1 MVNSLMAQLFSAT
14 SLRALVWVS
23 ILLVSS
29 VGAARADTQVSD
41 SINIAVL
48 DWRTALLG
56 TDQAKR
62 EFSAIRASLSQDEQ
76 EIRSLAEQAKQL
88 QEKLKAQSETLSAD
102 EKRQLSKDIQEKA
115 EEYQFLGQRLQ
126 KEQRQRQEVYIRGV
140 RPQLDDAVRQ
150 VIEAK
155 KIDLL
160 LDRQAVTFV
169 HKKLDITQD
178 VISQLNKMQS
188 AEQ

>member
-1 MVNSLMAQLFSAT
+1 MMRLLSIWTTFVLFTVIST
-14 SLRALVWVS
+14 
-23 ILLVSS
+23 
-29 VGAARADTQVSD
+29 GAVRADQNADFVPTK
-41 SINIAVL
+41 IAVL
-48 DWRTALLG
+48 DWRAALLG
-56 TDQAKR
+56 TDQAR
-62 EFSAIRASLSQDEQ
+62 VEFKAIRDALSQDEQ
-76 EIRSLAEQAKQL
+76 EIRRLADDAKQL
-88 QEKLKAQSETLSAD
+88 QEKLKAQTDSLSVD

-126 KEQRQRQEVYIRGV
+126 KEQRQRQEAYIRGV

-169 HKKLDITQD
+169 HKRLDITQD
-178 VISQLNKMQS
+178 VIAQLNKMQS
-188 AEQ
+188 ADQ

>member
-1 MVNSLMAQLFSAT
+1 MT
-14 SLRALVWVS
+14 R
-23 ILLVSS
+23 LLVVCANLLMLLVISS
-29 VGAARADTQVSD
+29 GVARAEQASD
-41 SINIAVL
+41 FVPTKIAVL
-48 DWRTALLG
+48 DWRAALLG
-56 TDQAKR
+56 TDQAR
-62 EFSAIRASLSQDEQ
+62 EEFKSIREALSQDEQ
-76 EIRSLAEQAKQL
+76 EIRSLAEEAKQL

-126 KEQRQRQEVYIRGV
+126 KEQRQRQEAYIRGV

-169 HKKLDITQD
+169 HKRLDITQD
-178 VISQLNKMQS
+178 VIIQLNKMQS
-188 AEQ
+188 AAQ